1 MPYPH
6 GLTECPC
13 KKKKCPRHGNCEE
26 CIPYHKNKG
35 KLPYC
40 ERKGFLKKLEKGKIN
55 KKR

>member
-1 MPYPH
+1 MTYPH

-13 KKKKCPRHGNCEE
+13 KKKKCPRHDNCDE

-40 ERKGFLKKLEKGKIN
+40 ERKGFLKKLEKGK
-55 KKR
+55 